1 MKPEVLNEKMTASSN
16 ITAGNIPSF
25 NSFNQLMDSGIAASD
40 MLTLINHMVAII
52 QHYQAT
58 DIHVTEEDKE
68 RWNQKES
75 AIKHISNTDVHVTT
89 TDKANWNSKETT
101 EGARAKANVV
111 MSALNEHM
119 SDVYNPH
126 HMSDAQKAKL
136 ENTYSKEEIDN
147 FFSMLETNIDWKE
160 SVDSYQDLLDVYK
173 DPYNGWT
180 VNVLDTDLTYRYSEK
195 EGKWICISAN
205 VIPLATSNMDGLL
218 TANDKS
224 KLDGIE
230 ERANRYVHPDTP
242 EVRHVTD
249 TQIDLWTNK
258 AETSLATSTT
268 AGLMSAEDKAKLDGI
283 DNKANRFVLN
293 TVQASLIEQTPS
305 YRLVSDTQ
313 INLWNSK
320 APNILSSKDN
330 NGLMSAEDKDKLDS
344 VDNNAN
350 NYIHPDKHPASII
363 EESTDKQF
371 VSDSQIQNW
380 NSKYGKSNIITGSAK
395 FSGTSGV
402 TIIHD
407 VASLSYV
414 VMVTPTSAY
423 SIDPIGTVWVSKST
437 MSFTVYS
444 TGNNRSDT
452 FDYLII
458 KE

>member
-1 MKPEVLNEKMTASSN
+1 
-16 ITAGNIPSF
+16 
-25 NSFNQLMDSGIAASD
+25 
-40 MLTLINHMVAII
+40 
-52 QHYQAT
+52 
-58 DIHVTEEDKE
+58 
-68 RWNQKES
+68 
-75 AIKHISNTDVHVTT
+75 
-89 TDKANWNSKETT
+89 
-101 EGARAKANVV
+101 
-111 MSALNEHM
+111 
-119 SDVYNPH
+119 
-126 HMSDAQKAKL
+126 
-136 ENTYSKEEIDN
+136 
-147 FFSMLETNIDWKE
+147 
-160 SVDSYQDLLDVYK
+160 
-173 DPYNGWT
+173 
-180 VNVLDTDLTYRYSEK
+180 
-195 EGKWICISAN
+195 
-205 VIPLATSNMDGLL
+205 MDGLL

>member
-180 VNVLDTDLTYRYSEK
+180 VNVLDTDLTYRY
-195 EGKWICISAN
+195 IC
-205 VIPLATSNMDGLL
+205 
-218 TANDKS
+218 
-224 KLDGIE
+224 
-230 ERANRYVHPDTP
+230 
-242 EVRHVTD
+242 
-249 TQIDLWTNK
+249 
-258 AETSLATSTT
+258 
-268 AGLMSAEDKAKLDGI
+268 
-283 DNKANRFVLN
+283 
-293 TVQASLIEQTPS
+293 
-305 YRLVSDTQ
+305 
-313 INLWNSK
+313 
-320 APNILSSKDN
+320 
-330 NGLMSAEDKDKLDS
+330 
-344 VDNNAN
+344 
-350 NYIHPDKHPASII
+350 
-363 EESTDKQF
+363 
-371 VSDSQIQNW
+371 
-380 NSKYGKSNIITGSAK
+380 
-395 FSGTSGV
+395 
-402 TIIHD
+402 
-407 VASLSYV
+407 
-414 VMVTPTSAY
+414 
-423 SIDPIGTVWVSKST
+423 
-437 MSFTVYS
+437 
-444 TGNNRSDT
+444 
-452 FDYLII
+452 
-458 KE
+458 